1 MKRFLVSLLMAM
13 GIAIV
18 PVVSAVA
25 QPAATDQS
33 YESDLTGEVI
43 DLGDSGEIT
52 FIPENFDFSETE
64 SFQEEYIWFT
74 YGWSNF
80 QVVFVNGPTTPADY
94 QEVTLANMVDFY
106 DSWEVVDEATTDDT
120 ASFVGVAT
128 LDGSELV
135 VYFEFRLDA
144 FGDTD
149 QVFMQFTD
157 ASTLVTDLQM
167 VQDEVTIGG
176 QPLLDGTDVEEV
188 AAAAG
193 IESDTTGDDDEDTN
207 TGSTRTNRT
216 NTTDDD
222 EDVSTPES
230 DDDEDTNTG
239 ATRTSRGTS
248 DTTGNSTETG
258 DDDEDVSTP
267 ESDDDDSEG
276 TSTGTSRTGRTS
288 TTVDADEED
297 DDTGV
302 ANRGSRTGQVDDD
315 EDEDVESTAV
325 AGGDWSDMGLV
336 SDSEWESPTYG
347 SVITWDTTT
356 WEFPQDYDE
365 AIYISEDP
373 PYDVLTL
380 QTTDGLGY
388 VYLTVDT
395 AGNSTPESMVEW
407 WTSPEYADRF
417 EQGMTLI
424 ETSTTGNTAS
434 VVYETTNM
442 RDQSLFVVI
451 EVTFLEDGT
460 MLFSQISAAPTTI
473 HEVYGQFV
481 EDVELNGAP
490 IETTWTVED
499 IQELSGN

>member
-1 MKRFLVSLLMAM
+1 MKRFLVSLLMVM

-25 QPAATDQS
+25 QPAATDQA
-33 YESDLTGEVI
+33 YESELIGEEI
-43 DLGDSGEIT
+43 ELGTSGEIT
-52 FIPENFDFSETE
+52 FIPENFDISETD

-80 QVVFVNGPTTPADY
+80 QLVFVNGPTTPADY
-94 QEVTLANMVDFY
+94 QEVTLENMVAFY
-106 DSWEVVDEATTDDT
+106 DSWEVIDEETTDET
-120 ASFVGVAT
+120 ATFVGLAT
-128 LDGSELV
+128 LDGSELI

-149 QVFMQFTD
+149 HVFMQFTD

-176 QPLLDGTDVEEV
+176 GPLLEGTDAEAI

-193 IESDTTGDDDEDTN
+193 IEGDTSDDEDDD
-207 TGSTRTNRT
+207 TGTSGRTNRT

-239 ATRTSRGTS
+239 STRTSRGTS

-258 DDDEDVSTP
+258 DDDEVSTP
-267 ESDDDDSEG
+267 ESDDDDTEG

-288 TTVDADEED
+288 TTVDTDDND

-302 ANRGSRTGQVDDD
+302 AERGSRTGQVDDD
-315 EDEDVESTAV
+315 KDEDADATVV

-347 SVITWDTTT
+347 AVITWDTTT

-365 AIYISEDP
+365 AIYISDDP

-395 AGNSTPESMVEW
+395 QGDATPESMVEW
-407 WTSPEYADRF
+407 WSSPEYADRF

-424 ETSTTGNTAS
+424 ETSSTGNTAS

-460 MLFSQISAAPTTI
+460 MVFSQISAAPTTI

-481 EDVELNGAP
+481 DDVELNGAP